1 MKHTAKLAI
10 AAAMAAGPALAGG
23 IDRSGQG
30 IGYLFE
36 SGNYAELSYG
46 SVTPTVKAAPD
57 TYGNIANSYSSA
69 SLGVKMDVNEQLSF
83 ALGVD
88 SPYGAD
94 VEYKALDLAA
104 KLNSTA
110 VTALGRYKFSPSLS
124 VHGGLYQATV
134 DGFYNPGGAL
144 LPVGSKINIASASG
158 TGYILGAAF
167 EKPEIAARVAL
178 TYFSGSNH
186 VDASS
191 NSSLNAPRAVN
202 LDFQTGIAADTL
214 LFGGIRWADWSE
226 TVIKV
231 AGNPIATYRN
241 DSMTYNLGLGRKF
254 SDSFSGAITL
264 GYEAAQGGLAG
275 PLSPTDGYLSI
286 GLGGTY
292 TRGNMKISAGLRNIR
307 IGDATTAGLP
317 AGNSFSGNSAM
328 AAGIK
333 VSFTF

>member
-1 MKHTAKLAI
+1 MNFNKYIAV
-10 AAAMAAGPALAGG
+10 AAALAAGPALAGG

-46 SVTPTVKAAPD
+46 NVTPSVKSVGDAF
-57 TYGNIANSYSSA
+57 GNIAGSYGQT
-69 SLGVKMDVNEQLSF
+69 SLGMKLDMNSQLSF
-83 ALGVD
+83 ALGID

-94 VEYKALDLAA
+94 VNYKALDFGA

-110 VTALGRYKFSPSLS
+110 VTALARYKFTPNLS

-134 DGFYNPGGAL
+134 GGTLNPAAG
-144 LPVGSKINIASASG
+144 LPVGAVITVKDSSA
-158 TGYILGAAF
+158 TGYIIGAAY

-178 TYFSGSNH
+178 TYFSGTNH
-186 VDASS
+186 SDATSAS
-191 NSSLNAPRAVN
+191 AVNAPQAIN

-214 LFGGIRWADWSE
+214 LFGGIRWADWST

-231 AGNPIATYRN
+231 GGANVVTYAN
-241 DSMTYNLGLGRKF
+241 DSMTYNIGVGRKF
-254 SDSFSGAITL
+254 TDNFSGAFTV
-264 GYEAAQGGLAG
+264 GYEAATGGTASALA
-275 PLSPTDGYLSI
+275 PTDGYLSL
-286 GLGGTY
+286 GLGATY
-292 TRGNMKISAGLRNIR
+292 TRDNMKITAGVRSIR
-307 IGDATTAGLP
+307 LGDATTAGLP
-317 AGNSFSGNSAM
+317 ANAWSGNSAM